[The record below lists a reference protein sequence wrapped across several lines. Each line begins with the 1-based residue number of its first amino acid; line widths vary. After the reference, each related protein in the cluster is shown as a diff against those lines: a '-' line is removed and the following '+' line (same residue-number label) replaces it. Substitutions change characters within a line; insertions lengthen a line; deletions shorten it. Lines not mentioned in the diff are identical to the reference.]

1 MPNTDQGTSD
11 ALAKMQA
18 AAAAAIDAGSGRTPR
33 DISLDIHSHPELN
46 FQEYRARDLLAD
58 YLEKKDFRV
67 ERGAY
72 ELATAFEAT
81 AGSGGPTIAVLSEYD
96 ALPGLGHAC
105 GHNLIAISGVATAIA
120 LKEALGDGNGTVV
133 LLGTPAEE
141 GGGGKV
147 FMIERGALE
156 GVDAALMLHP
166 APGDAV
172 WFSANAIQSLTVEF
186 FGKNAHAA
194 GAPWEGVNALD
205 AMIQSFNNISMLR
218 QQMLPTDRVHG
229 VITEGGLKPNII
241 PDHTVAE
248 FYIRAA
254 SVAEFHSLTPRIVN
268 CFEAAAKATGCTME
282 ITWTGREYADVLTND
297 VMAEAYAVHFGELG
311 GNVAPKNATG
321 GFGGFSTDMGNVSY
335 AVPSIHPMFRIP
347 VTPGAGNHTPGFTA
361 CAATDEAHE
370 MTFRASKALA
380 MTALDLYTQP
390 DVLEAAKVEFERNV
404 S

>member
-1 MPNTDQGTSD
+1 MPTEPEHD
-11 ALAKMQA
+11 AMRA
-18 AAAAAIDAGSGRTPR
+18 AAFAAIDRVAAELKE
-33 DISLDIHSHPELN
+33 ISLDIHSHPELN
-46 FQEYRARDLLAD
+46 FQEHRAHGLLAD
-58 YLEKKDFRV
+58 YLERKGFRV

-72 ELATAFEAT
+72 EMATAFEAT

-96 ALPGLGHAC
+96 ALPGIGHAC

-133 LLGTPAEE
+133 LLGSPAEE

-147 FMIERGALE
+147 FMIERGAFE

-172 WFSANAIQSLTVEF
+172 WFAANAIQSLTLEF

-205 AMIQSFNNISMLR
+205 AMIQSFTSVSLLR

-229 VITEGGLKPNII
+229 VITDGGLKPNII
-241 PDHTVAE
+241 PDHTAAE
-248 FYIRAA
+248 FYIRGA
-254 SVAEFHSLTPRIVN
+254 SVEQLHRLKPRIVA
-268 CFEAAAKATGCTME
+268 CFEGAAKATGCEMK
-282 ITWTGREYADVLTND
+282 ITWTGREYADVLIND
-297 VMAEAYAVHFGELG
+297 VMAEAYAVHLGELG
-311 GNVAPKNATG
+311 GVVAPKSVTG
-321 GFGGFSTDMGNVSY
+321 GFGAFSTDMGNVSY

-361 CAATDEAHE
+361 CAATDDAHE

-390 DVLEAAKVEFERNV
+390 DVLASAKAEFERARG
-404 S
+404 